1 MQRCIL
7 DRAIEEARN
16 QLGFNELKDKQL
28 EAIVSFVGGQDTF
41 VLLPTGYGKSVIYS
55 MLPVVFDKLKGLQYE
70 CKLYKYDTNSLTSV
84 TIAEL

>member
-55 MLPVVFDKLKGLQYE
+55 MLPVVDQMNDGSEDPSPSTRL
-70 CKLYKYDTNSLTSV
+70 SL
-84 TIAEL
+84 